1 MWCLYATL
9 YICIILLVSSLT
21 HPFHHSLHIRYRYA
35 RWSLGFVDPPLEI
48 AGTGQKCTIRALND
62 RGKVL
67 LSAVENAMKQL
78 QNDGVLES
86 LNVVDDKVDVTIVP
100 PAEVGTFSEEDRSRQ
115 VRIIV
120 ILVVLITAE

>member
-1 MWCLYATL
+1 VHVAFFSFFTHFHT
-9 YICIILLVSSLT
+9 ICFT
-21 HPFHHSLHIRYRYA
+21 HSRYA

-78 QNDGVLES
+78 QNDGVLQS
-86 LNVVDDKVDVTIVP
+86 LNVAEDKVDVTIVP
-100 PAEVGTFSEEDRSRQ
+100 PSEVGTFSEEDRSRQ
-115 VRIIV
+115 VRF
-120 ILVVLITAE
+120 LFMFVLCFVRSRMKCTHNS